1 MQDSISQHK
10 TIFKLGYQY
19 WQDVQ
24 LPAANTIMSI
34 TNITSL
40 TRKYIII
47 IGLVLA
53 FAANAYFYISK
64 DDASAKPA
72 SLTQAQTALINIGE
86 KCVDFGE
93 RAVANDTPII
103 EFQMI
108 VRLTKK
114 TTVISNCM
122 TDNGYK
128 QNLAWVKYA
137 GPIANAA
144 AVKADISVSE
154 ALSNLSRSDM
164 QVFEAIKNRPDYW
177 VKQ

>member
-1 MQDSISQHK
+1 M
-10 TIFKLGYQY
+10 GYQY
-19 WQDVQ
+19 WQYFKV
-24 LPAANTIMSI
+24 AAAKTIM
-34 TNITSL
+34 NITSI
-40 TRKYIII
+40 TSRKTIII

-64 DDASAKPA
+64 DEASIKPL

-86 KCVDFGE
+86 KCLDFGE

-114 TTVISNCM
+114 TTVITNCM

-128 QNLAWVKYA
+128 QNPVWVKYA
-137 GPIANAA
+137 QPIANATA
-144 AVKADISVSE
+144 AKANMSASE
-154 ALSNLSRSDM
+154 ALTNLNRSDM
-164 QVFEAIKNRPDYW
+164 QVFEPIKNRPDYW
-177 VKQ
+177 VKK

>member
-1 MQDSISQHK
+1 MQSFISQYK

-19 WQDVQ
+19 WQYFKV
-24 LPAANTIMSI
+24 AAAKTIM
-34 TNITSL
+34 NITSI
-40 TRKYIII
+40 TSRKTIII

-64 DDASAKPA
+64 DEASIKPL

-86 KCVDFGE
+86 KCLDFGE

-114 TTVISNCM
+114 TTVINNCM

-128 QNLAWVKYA
+128 QNPAWVKYA
-137 GPIANAA
+137 ESIANAA
-144 AVKADISVSE
+144 AVKANMSLSE
-154 ALSNLSRSDM
+154 ALTNLGRSDM
-164 QVFEAIKNRPDYW
+164 QVFETIKNRPDYW

>member
-1 MQDSISQHK
+1 M
-10 TIFKLGYQY
+10 GYQY
-19 WQDVQ
+19 WQYFKV
-24 LPAANTIMSI
+24 AAAKTIM
-34 TNITSL
+34 NITSI
-40 TRKYIII
+40 TSRKTIII

-53 FAANAYFYISK
+53 FAANTYFYISK
-64 DDASAKPA
+64 DEVLIKPL

-86 KCVDFGE
+86 KCLDFGE

-128 QNLAWVKYA
+128 QNPAWVKYA
-137 GPIANAA
+137 QPIANAA
-144 AVKADISVSE
+144 AVKANMSLSE
-154 ALSNLSRSDM
+154 ALTNLGRSDM
-164 QVFEAIKNRPDYW
+164 QVFEPFKNRPDYW